1 MAFGE
6 KVREYILRNVGKLGI
21 GCGIWMILMGVS
33 ILVIAS
39 NAGRGSILHPGAGCV
54 LLGISFVTMN
64 LLEWKPLM
72 MLICTVVALGL
83 ALWLLLFKPGDG
95 TAERAAVV
103 QQEAVE
109 ERSKPNETLG
119 APASSTR

>member
-1 MAFGE
+1 M
-6 KVREYILRNVGKLGI
+6 RQYILRNVRKLGI
-21 GCGIWMILMGVS
+21 GCGIWVILMGVY
-33 ILVIAS
+33 ILIIAS
-39 NAGRGSILHPGAGCV
+39 NAGRGSILNPGTGYV

-72 MLICTVVALGL
+72 MLTSTVVALWL
-83 ALWLLLFKPGDG
+83 ALWLLLFKPGDE

-109 ERSKPNETLG
+109 ERSKPNGTLD

>member
-1 MAFGE
+1 MAFAE
-6 KVREYILRNVGKLGI
+6 KVRECILRNVGKLGI
-21 GCGIWMILMGVS
+21 GCGLWMILMGVYLL
-33 ILVIAS
+33 IIAS
-39 NAGRGSILHPGAGCV
+39 NAGRGSILHPGMGYV

-64 LLEWKPLM
+64 LWEWKPLLM
-72 MLICTVVALGL
+72 FTCTVVALWL
-83 ALWLLLFKPGDG
+83 ALWLLIFKPGDE

-109 ERSKPNETLG
+109 ERSKPNETLD

>member
-6 KVREYILRNVGKLGI
+6 KVREYILGNVRKLGI
-21 GCGIWMILMGVS
+21 GCGIWIILMGVY
-33 ILVIAS
+33 ILIIAS
-39 NAGRGSILHPGAGCV
+39 NAGRGYILHPGAGYV

-83 ALWLLLFKPGDG
+83 GLWILVFTPGDDPIKHVG
-95 TAERAAVV
+95 VV
-103 QQEAVE
+103 QQEIVE
-109 ERSKPNETLG
+109 ERSKPNEVLDD
-119 APASSTR
+119 AASPTR